1 MKQPQETARGIEVPA
16 ELREYFSKHGRWTA
30 SYRVENFRHPLI
42 GELTERLNRTSSL
55 AEALD
60 PVELKSTEK
69 VFFDSDYFY
78 PGSQSPQTPTE
89 FRGAAGR
96 VSIEQP
102 DPKLDI
108 DVSSGGPYANYN
120 WELLFHFPLA
130 IAVHL
135 SKSQRYAEAQ
145 RWFHL
150 LFDPSRKDGEYWRS
164 FPLRETGAQRQ
175 IDRLLKA
182 LSEEETGD
190 EVEALI
196 QGYEDLLA
204 KPFRPFAVARTRP
217 LSFKLAVVMR
227 YLDNL
232 LAWGDALFAQ
242 DTSESVAEA
251 RQIYG
256 QGRTLLG
263 PRPERIPV
271 PMDRAAR
278 SYRQLKSRG
287 LDLLGNAMIELE
299 PVFPLGYGVPHGP
312 TNDAGSAPL
321 MGLVRALYFCV
332 PHNDR
337 LLRYWGDFDDRI
349 AKIRAGM
356 NLQGVVRRLAL
367 FDPPIDP
374 ALLVR
379 AAASGIDIAAA
390 VASISAPMVPVR
402 AQLLLQRA
410 LELAAEVRS
419 LGAAVLSA
427 VEKRDG
433 EDLALMRQSHELRLL
448 RAQCGIRLLQW
459 EQAKEATE
467 VLLKSRAATLERYR
481 FYLRLLGQAP
491 DPETVPED
499 LPLRREALTQSG
511 GLLTEKEFEE
521 LYGTLVET
529 YDRPIAELAL
539 PELRLASRGNAQTA
553 SGAQGSGELYLSRLE
568 HYELNQLLPSAVST
582 RETSFAISNLA
593 SILANFPDFD
603 AKLAFWGIGAQSRVA
618 GGEKMSTAL
627 NTIAGILSNTATSK
641 QERAGIV
648 SRTASYQRRADEWT
662 NHANLAARELA
673 QQGRQLIGAIIA
685 EHAAR
690 REYENV
696 QEQIEDSE
704 AVQSFLNS
712 KFAGRDLYHWM
723 QGELSRLHR
732 QYFDFAVYTARKAEA
747 AIRHELMRPEV
758 DAQAFIRHD
767 YWSAGRRGM
776 LAGEALHLDLKRME
790 MAYLENNKYEDP
802 LPKKVSLRRLNPL
815 ALLQLQATGRCEFTV
830 PEWLYDL
837 DCPGGY
843 MRRIRRVSVEIPAVT
858 GPYAHILPEV
868 TLLRSSVRVSPAGPE
883 YARQGQDD
891 MRFKD
896 WTGARQVT
904 LNASPS
910 SGTAMEPPS
919 ARDQLLPYELHGA
932 ESDWRIELPAQ
943 IRQFDYRTIPDV
955 ILHIDYTAR
964 SGGHQLRNEA
974 SKSLDDIV
982 KRQAL
987 SGLAALLCLPDEFAS
1002 AWARFVDGGELKI
1015 ELTRDQFPYFTT
1027 GREIKLLDLKTFAI
1041 DAEATTLT
1049 SGSTLTPGSTV
1060 VSSTVPTEVTLGVD
1074 PAIKRESGRRAY
1086 VLVRYELE

>member
-30 SYRVENFRHPLI
+30 SYRVQNFRHPLI
-42 GELTERLNRTSSL
+42 GELTERLNRTGSV

-69 VFFDSDYFY
+69 GVFHSDYFY

-89 FRGAAGR
+89 FRGAVGQ

-102 DPKLDI
+102 HPKLDI

-182 LSEEETGD
+182 LSEGEDSD
-190 EVEALI
+190 EIKALI
-196 QGYEDLLA
+196 RGYEDLLA

-242 DTSESVAEA
+242 DTAESVAEA

-278 SYRQLKSRG
+278 SYRQLKRG

-312 TNDAGSAPL
+312 TNDAGSPPL

-427 VEKRDG
+427 IEKRDG

-491 DPETVPED
+491 DPETVPESP
-499 LPLRREALTQSG
+499 PLRREALVQQGDVLS
-511 GLLTEKEFEE
+511 EEEFKA
-521 LYGTLVET
+521 LHATLVNAYEK
-529 YDRPIAELAL
+529 PIPPVAARELG
-539 PELRLASRGNAQTA
+539 LAAAA
-553 SGAQGSGELYLSRLE
+553 SAASQGAQGRGDLYLTRSEELE
-568 HYELNQLLPSAVST
+568 LKKLKSASDL
-582 RETSFAISNLA
+582 RALSFALNYMAAVYQFIPDMKVDVSFWGVGVDTVVFGGDKLA
-593 SILANFPDFD
+593 SALNTGASLITGLSGLIQDQA
-603 AKLAFWGIGAQSRVA
+603 GQIGRVA
-618 GGEKMSTAL
+618 GY
-627 NTIAGILSNTATSK
+627 
-641 QERAGIV
+641 ERRV
-648 SRTASYQRRADEWT
+648 DEWT
-662 NHANLAARELA
+662 NQANLAARELA

-696 QEQIEDSE
+696 REQIEDSE
-704 AVQSFLNS
+704 AVHSFLNS

-758 DAQAFIRHD
+758 DAQEFIRHD

-883 YARQGQDD
+883 YPRQGQDD

-932 ESDWRIELPAQ
+932 ESDWRIELPSRF
-943 IRQFDYRTIPDV
+943 RQFDYRTIPDV

-974 SKSLDDIV
+974 NKNLDDIV

-1002 AWARFVDGGELKI
+1002 AWARFVDGGALKI